1 MSTASDNPFP
11 AAIAL
16 VEETIQSLRGTRVF
30 VGAQV
35 HRYILTVLLGM
46 SLGLVVATLSIRLYK
61 RNCWLVRLTASPQ
74 GGRFVTP
81 NSVICW
87 LVFSLPFLV
96 CKFQIRKQERF
107 TVTDQSRFSE
117 CIVVQLYLW
126 APSYSIDILAWY
138 EY

>member
-1 MSTASDNPFP
+1 MSNTTPNPFP

-16 VEETIQSLRGTRVF
+16 VEETIKSLEGTRVF

-46 SLGLVVATLSIRLYK
+46 SLVLVVAALSIRLYK
-61 RNCWLVRLTASPQ
+61 RSFWIVRWTPSPQ

-96 CKFQIRKQERF
+96 CKYQM
-107 TVTDQSRFSE
+107 QSRT
-117 CIVVQLYLW
+117 VHGH
-126 APSYSIDILAWY
+126 
-138 EY
+138 